1 MIKLN
6 YKEICIVKYCPFC
19 AKARE
24 VEVNEQDYWDWEDG
38 TLAQDAF
45 PYLDPE
51 EREVL
56 ITGICPT
63 CWDSMFGGKEED

>member
-1 MIKLN
+1 MVKIN
-6 YKEICIVKYCPFC
+6 YKEICVVKYCPFC
-19 AKARE
+19 GKGQE

-56 ITGICPT
+56 ISGICPT
-63 CWDSMFGGKEED
+63 CWDSMFGGGEED